1 MKRNMVSKE
10 NNSEHEEII
19 KDEKKEYPKA
29 GLFTEGE
36 VTDEVIVKKFDIE
49 NLLNDKN
56 IEISND
62 EKARAIEEE
71 RILNNSLEKKKRE
84 AFTIQKTFTMRES
97 TAKMLVKLKLE
108 HPNINVRVNVILD
121 RAVRYYYK
129 NVMENELSQVGE
141 IY

>member
-10 NNSEHEEII
+10 KNSEHEEII

-62 EKARAIEEE
+62 EKVRTIEEE
-71 RILNNSLEKKKRE
+71 KIPNNSLEKKKRE

-141 IY
+141 I

>member
-1 MKRNMVSKE
+1 MVSKE
-10 NNSEHEEII
+10 KDSEHEEII

-62 EKARAIEEE
+62 EKVRTIEEE
-71 RILNNSLEKKKRE
+71 KIPNNSLEKKKRE

-141 IY
+141 I

>member
-10 NNSEHEEII
+10 KNNEYEEVI

-36 VTDEVIVKKFDIE
+36 VNDEVIVKKFDIK

-62 EKARAIEEE
+62 EKARTIEEA
-71 RILNNSLEKKKRE
+71 RIPNNSLEKKKRE

-129 NVMENELSQVGE
+129 NVMENEISQVGE
-141 IY
+141 I

>member
-1 MKRNMVSKE
+1 MKKNKVSKNE
-10 NNSEHEEII
+10 DVI

-29 GLFTEGE
+29 GVFTEGE
-36 VTDEVIVKKFDIE
+36 VADEVIVKKFDIE

-62 EKARAIEEE
+62 EKARTIEEE
-71 RILNNSLEKKKRE
+71 RIPNNSLEKKKRE

-141 IY
+141 I

>member
-62 EKARAIEEE
+62 EKVRTIEEE
-71 RILNNSLEKKKRE
+71 KIPNNSLEKKKRE

-141 IY
+141 I

>member
-10 NNSEHEEII
+10 KNNEYEEII

-49 NLLNDKN
+49 NLLNDKS
-56 IEISND
+56 IEISSE
-62 EKARAIEEE
+62 EKARTIEEE

-141 IY
+141 I

>member
-10 NNSEHEEII
+10 KDSEHEEII

-62 EKARAIEEE
+62 EKARTMEEE
-71 RILNNSLEKKKRE
+71 RIPNNSLEKKKRE

-129 NVMENELSQVGE
+129 NVTENELSQVGE
-141 IY
+141 I

>member
-10 NNSEHEEII
+10 KNSEHEEII

-62 EKARAIEEE
+62 EKVRTIEEE
-71 RILNNSLEKKKRE
+71 KIPNNSLEKKKRE

-129 NVMENELSQVGE
+129 NVTENELSQVGE
-141 IY
+141 I

>member
-1 MKRNMVSKE
+1 M
-10 NNSEHEEII
+10 
-19 KDEKKEYPKA
+19 
-29 GLFTEGE
+29 
-36 VTDEVIVKKFDIE
+36 
-49 NLLNDKN
+49 NDKS
-56 IEISND
+56 IEISSE
-62 EKARAIEEE
+62 EKARTIEEE

-141 IY
+141 I

>member
-10 NNSEHEEII
+10 KNSEHEEVI

-56 IEISND
+56 IEISSE
-62 EKARAIEEE
+62 EKARTIEEE
-71 RILNNSLEKKKRE
+71 RIPNNSLEKKKRE

-129 NVMENELSQVGE
+129 NVTENELSQVGE
-141 IY
+141 I

>member
-10 NNSEHEEII
+10 KDSEHEEII

-62 EKARAIEEE
+62 EKVRTIEEE
-71 RILNNSLEKKKRE
+71 KIPNNSLEKKKRE

-141 IY
+141 I

>member
-10 NNSEHEEII
+10 KNSEHEEII

-141 IY
+141 I

>member
-10 NNSEHEEII
+10 KNNEYEEVI

-49 NLLNDKN
+49 NLLNDKS
-56 IEISND
+56 IEISSE

-129 NVMENELSQVGE
+129 NVTENELSQVGE
-141 IY
+141 I

>member
-10 NNSEHEEII
+10 KNSEHEEVI

-56 IEISND
+56 IEISSE
-62 EKARAIEEE
+62 EKARTMEEE
-71 RILNNSLEKKKRE
+71 RIPNNSLEKKKRE

-108 HPNINVRVNVILD
+108 HPNINFRVNVILD

-129 NVMENELSQVGE
+129 NVTENELSQVGE
-141 IY
+141 I

>member
-71 RILNNSLEKKKRE
+71 RILNNSLEKKREKPLRFKR
-84 AFTIQKTFTMRES
+84 R
-97 TAKMLVKLKLE
+97 LL
-108 HPNINVRVNVILD
+108 
-121 RAVRYYYK
+121 
-129 NVMENELSQVGE
+129 
-141 IY
+141 

>member
-1 MKRNMVSKE
+1 MVSKE
-10 NNSEHEEII
+10 KNSEHEEVI

-56 IEISND
+56 IEISSE
-62 EKARAIEEE
+62 EKARTMEEE
-71 RILNNSLEKKKRE
+71 RIPNNSLEKKKRE

-129 NVMENELSQVGE
+129 NVTENELSQVGE
-141 IY
+141 I

>member
-1 MKRNMVSKE
+1 MVSKE
-10 NNSEHEEII
+10 KNSEHEEVI

-56 IEISND
+56 IEISSE
-62 EKARAIEEE
+62 EKARTIEEE
-71 RILNNSLEKKKRE
+71 RIPNNSLEKKKRE

-129 NVMENELSQVGE
+129 NVTENELSQVGE
-141 IY
+141 I

>member
-10 NNSEHEEII
+10 KNSEHEEII

-36 VTDEVIVKKFDIE
+36 VTDEVIVKEFDIE

-62 EKARAIEEE
+62 EKVRTMEEE
-71 RILNNSLEKKKRE
+71 RIPNNSLEKKKRE

-129 NVMENELSQVGE
+129 NVTENELSQVGE
-141 IY
+141 I

>member
-10 NNSEHEEII
+10 KDSEHEEII

-62 EKARAIEEE
+62 EKVRTIEEE
-71 RILNNSLEKKKRE
+71 KIPNNSLEKKKRE

-129 NVMENELSQVGE
+129 NVIENELSQVGE
-141 IY
+141 I

>member
-10 NNSEHEEII
+10 KNNEYEEVI

-62 EKARAIEEE
+62 EKVRTTEEE
-71 RILNNSLEKKKRE
+71 KIPNNSLEKKKRE

-129 NVMENELSQVGE
+129 NVTENELSQVGE
-141 IY
+141 I

>member
-10 NNSEHEEII
+10 KNSEHEEVIR
-19 KDEKKEYPKA
+19 DEKKEYPKA

-56 IEISND
+56 IDISSE
-62 EKARAIEEE
+62 EKARTMEEE
-71 RILNNSLEKKKRE
+71 RIPNNSLEKKKRE

-129 NVMENELSQVGE
+129 NVTENELSQVGE
-141 IY
+141 I